1 MITLDIIRSQDR
13 SAIRSSDESRFVPLA
28 GLVAQ
33 VVPADKLMDAAL
45 ETASKI
51 ASQSRPI
58 VVLAKESVNAAY
70 NTTLQVLSIVL

>member
-1 MITLDIIRSQDR
+1 
-13 SAIRSSDESRFVPLA
+13 
-28 GLVAQ
+28 LVAQ

-70 NTTLQVLSIVL
+70 NTTLQVLLSFCDWTLG